1 MQAASRKAK
10 YGTVV
15 EITAHEYVK
24 QVNEAGDGVWV
35 VLHLYKQGWV

>member
-1 MQAASRKAK
+1 MQAATARAK
-10 YGTVV
+10 FGSVV

-35 VLHLYKQGWV
+35 ALHLYKQG